1 MTEKADGQTQ
11 KPATDSYV
19 ILSNLKKSRKER
31 RVKTIS
37 EINSTDYQI
46 ESQSEGLV
54 SECGYKEREGYF
66 RKFICHGKSTS
77 QTAPKV
83 IFEGF
88 CFSYKLLGEAA
99 FITEIRQW
107 NSA

>member
-37 EINSTDYQI
+37 ETNSTDYQI
-46 ESQSEGLV
+46 ESQSEG
-54 SECGYKEREGYF
+54 
-66 RKFICHGKSTS
+66 
-77 QTAPKV
+77 
-83 IFEGF
+83 
-88 CFSYKLLGEAA
+88 
-99 FITEIRQW
+99 
-107 NSA
+107 